1 MIPIIEQH
9 DGYWYV
15 SVGGERLG
23 KLKNRSDACR
33 LANSLVSQAFVKG
46 WERVIAARR
55 KKLTMTHDGS
65 CRVSD

>member
-23 KLKNRSDACR
+23 EFKSKIAAQQLSDKLTRR
-33 LANSLVSQAFVKG
+33 AFSKG
-46 WERVIAARR
+46 WEATINARR
-55 KKLTMTHDGS
+55 KRLRMTHDGS
-65 CRVSD
+65 